1 MFIPDPIF
9 VLKSLSMYYEKY
21 NTYCYFYLALGVF
34 KIIGSWQVALDAS
47 IAIATLLDPIILLV
61 ILLLESANAK
71 KDLEEGRVMNV
82 WNCIMEIRKSV
93 IASHVTVMS

>member
-1 MFIPDPIF
+1 MLVISFTKFDAR
-9 VLKSLSMYYEKY
+9 Y
-21 NTYCYFYLALGVF
+21 NTYCYFHLTLGVF
-34 KIIGSWQVALDAS
+34 KIIGSWQVELDAS

-61 ILLLESANAK
+61 ILLPEFANAK

-82 WNCIMEIRKSV
+82 WSCIMEIRKSA

>member
-1 MFIPDPIF
+1 M
-9 VLKSLSMYYEKY
+9 
-21 NTYCYFYLALGVF
+21 
-34 KIIGSWQVALDAS
+34 ALDAS